1 MQQLTICEL
10 VRKAEDDWVKGET
23 THSEYVKFNIY
34 DTLNR
39 IDAYLNSKHISGDT
53 DAKGRDKPFFNIVTA
68 AVNIWYRAT
77 DIDRKNITIKA
88 TKESDTVSS
97 FLATILLQ
105 KYMRKANFG
114 VFLNEWGRTLAR
126 YGSAVCKFVEKNGEL
141 ITEVIPWNRIICDK
155 IDFDSNPKI
164 EKIWLTPAQ
173 LQKRI
178 KTHGYNEDFV
188 KQIIDK
194 HAFTARTTADSQ
206 ITKDTKNDYIPVYEI
221 HGELPLSLLTED
233 EEDDSEY
240 QQQMHVVCFLERN
253 EKGKY
258 DDYTLFSGK
267 ESKDPYMIT
276 HLIKED
282 GQTLSIGAVQHL
294 FEAQWMVNHSQKQ
307 IKDQLDL
314 ASKLIFQTSDGN
326 FVGRNALSNI
336 ENGDIMIHQ
345 LNQPLTELANSSHDI
360 TSLQSFQAQ
369 WQAVGNQINNISEA
383 MQGENPPAGTAWR
396 LQQAV
401 LQESH
406 SLFELMIENKGLAI
420 IEMMTNYI
428 IPFLKKQMDTTEEI
442 AEILTSYQINWIDS
456 RYVINQAI
464 RNVNQKKK
472 ETILSGQI
480 YEPEQ
485 EAIDMQE
492 EQASLQ
498 AGLNQQGNQRFIKP
512 SDIKTVTWKK
522 VLEGTELEVD
532 VTGENKDVQGAL
544 ATLSTV
550 FQTIA
555 GLGGQPM
562 TPELK
567 IVFDKI
573 LNLTGTISPLE
584 LSQLPKP
591 QMAMAQP
598 AMVGAQQPAPQFNQ
612 ISN

>member
-88 TKESDTVSS
+88 TKESDTVLS

-188 KQIIDK
+188 KQIIEK

-253 EKGKY
+253 ENGKY

-522 VLEGTELEVD
+522 VLEGTEWEVD

-555 GLGGQPM
+555 RLGGQPM

-591 QMAMAQP
+591 QMTMAQP